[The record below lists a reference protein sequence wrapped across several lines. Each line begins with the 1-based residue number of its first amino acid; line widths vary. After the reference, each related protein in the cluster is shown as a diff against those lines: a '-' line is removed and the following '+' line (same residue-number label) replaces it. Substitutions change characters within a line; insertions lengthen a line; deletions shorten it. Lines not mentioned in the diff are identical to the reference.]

1 MATKLKYSLG
11 AAVRSMA
18 PAFAAAA
25 LCVPCAAQTPAG
37 MPEAWTYESAYYPAD
52 PDESQWWSRLGDPLL
67 DSLVNRGRAN
77 NYDVISALKRIDA
90 ARAQVGMVQSG
101 YFPTIGISA
110 GWNKERMS
118 GMTTSPGRGATTTD
132 FFNIGANMS
141 WEIDVFGKIRAGVNQ
156 RKASWRA
163 SRAEFDGV
171 MLSISAEIAST
182 YISYR
187 VARAQLQVAREHS
200 ESQSKI
206 VKIAEARHET
216 GLSSGLDVAQAKTV
230 YYSTLATIQPLESQ
244 VHTLA
249 NSLATLLGEYAS
261 QLPPSLFADAEL
273 PQCPPMPAAGVPA
286 DLLRQR
292 PDIMAA
298 EQNLAAAAAAVGVAK
313 KDFLPTLSIQGSIG
327 TQSHSAK
334 NLFKSESFAY
344 TIAPTLS
351 WTLFSGLERKY
362 AVAAAKADMEAMI
375 ASYQSTVQSAVA
387 EVDNAIY
394 SYSRA
399 IENIATLTQAM
410 EQSREAYNRSVELY
424 KSGNS
429 GFINVADAQVS
440 YLTYSNQLISARGQA
455 VNAYITLCKALG
467 GDTRN

>member
-1 MATKLKYSLG
+1 MTTTIKYSLG
-11 AAVRSMA
+11 AAARTMMPV
-18 PAFAAAA
+18 FAAAA
-25 LCVPCAAQTPAG
+25 ICFPCTAQTPDR
-37 MPEAWTYESAYYPAD
+37 MPAAWTYEQAYYPTDSTGA
-52 PDESQWWSRLGDPLL
+52 QWWTRLEDPLL
-67 DSLVNRGRAN
+67 DSLVSCGRAN
-77 NYDVISALKRIDA
+77 NYDIISALKRIDA
-90 ARAQVGMVQSG
+90 ARAQVGIAQSG
-101 YFPTIGISA
+101 YYPTIGISA
-110 GWNKERMS
+110 GWTKERIS
-118 GMTTSPGRGATTTD
+118 GMTISTGHNATTTD

-163 SRAEFDGV
+163 SKAEYDGV

-187 VARAQLQVAREHS
+187 VAQAQLEVAREHS

-230 YYSTLATIQPLESQ
+230 YYSTIATIQPLETQ

-261 QLPPSLFADAEL
+261 QLPASLLSYSEL
-273 PQCPPMPAAGVPA
+273 PQCPPMPTAGVPA

-292 PDIMAA
+292 PDIIAA

-313 KDFLPTLSIQGSIG
+313 KDFLPTLSLQGSIG

-334 NLFKSESFAY
+334 NLFKGESFAY

-362 AVAAAKADMEAMI
+362 AVAAAKADMEELI
-375 ASYQSTVQSAVA
+375 ATYNSTVQSAVA

-399 IENIATLTQAM
+399 IENIESLTQAM

-429 GFINVADAQVS
+429 GFLNVADAQVS

-467 GDTRN
+467 GDTQP